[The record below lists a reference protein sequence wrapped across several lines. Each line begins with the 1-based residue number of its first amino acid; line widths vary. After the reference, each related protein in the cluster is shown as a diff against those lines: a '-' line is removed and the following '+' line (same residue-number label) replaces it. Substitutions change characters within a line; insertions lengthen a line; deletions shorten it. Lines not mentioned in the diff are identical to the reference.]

1 MSQLFQAI
9 VDGLLI
15 GGVYGVISV
24 GLSLV
29 FGVLGIVNFAQA
41 EFLMIGMYV
50 AWFAWSWLGLDPLLA
65 SVLAAAV
72 GFILGAIVQVT
83 LVRRVMRAPHVAQ
96 IFLTVGLLA
105 VLENGA
111 LMLFGST
118 YRSVQTPYQTSALK
132 LGPLFVSVPYLLAF
146 TAAVVVSV
154 GLWWVLARTWLGRAI
169 RATAQNETA
178 ARAFGID
185 TTRIYAVALGIGTG
199 LTAFGGAIILPY
211 ATASPAVGTQ
221 YVVLMFTVV
230 VLGGLGSVMGAL
242 LGGLAVGIIQA
253 LSGLVL
259 PIQLQNLAIFVVFIA
274 LLAFRPEGLLGKV
287 GR

>member
-1 MSQLFQAI
+1 MSQLLQAI

-50 AWFAWSWLGLDPLLA
+50 AWFAWTWLGLDPVLA
-65 SVLAAAV
+65 SVLSFAV
-72 GFILGAIVQVT
+72 GFLMGAVIQVT
-83 LVRRVMRAPHVAQ
+83 LVRRIMTAPHVAQ

-118 YRSVQTPYQTSALK
+118 YRSVQTPYQASALK

-146 TAAVVVSV
+146 GAAVLVSV
-154 GLWWVLARTWLGRAI
+154 GLWWLMARTWLGRAI
-169 RATAQNETA
+169 RATAQNEMA
-178 ARAFGID
+178 ARAFGIN
-185 TTRIYAVALGIGTG
+185 TGRIYAVALGIGTG

-221 YVVLMFTVV
+221 FVVLMFTVV

-242 LGGLAVGIIQA
+242 LGGLAVGIIQS
-253 LSGLVL
+253 LSALVL

-274 LLAFRPEGLLGKV
+274 LLAFRPEGLLGKA

>member
-1 MSQLFQAI
+1 MSQLLQAVI
-9 VDGLLI
+9 DGLLI

-50 AWFAWSWLGLDPLLA
+50 AWFAWAWLGLDPILA
-65 SVLAAAV
+65 SVLSFAV
-72 GFILGAIVQVT
+72 GFLLGAAVQVT
-83 LVRRVMRAPHVAQ
+83 LVQRVMRAPHVAQ

-118 YRSVQTPYQTSALK
+118 FRSVQTPYQASALK

-146 TAAVVVSV
+146 CAAVLVSV
-154 GLWWVLARTWLGRAI
+154 GLWWLLARTWLGRAI
-169 RATAQNETA
+169 RATAQNEMA
-178 ARAFGID
+178 ARAFGIN
-185 TTRIYAVALGIGTG
+185 TGRIYAVALGIGTG

-253 LSGLVL
+253 LSGFVL

-274 LLAFRPEGLLGKV
+274 LLAFRPEGLIGKA
-287 GR
+287 RS

>member
-1 MSQLFQAI
+1 MSQLLQAI
-9 VDGLLI
+9 IDGLLI

-50 AWFAWSWLGLDPLLA
+50 AWFAWTWLGLDPVLA
-65 SVLAAAV
+65 SVLSFVV
-72 GFILGAIVQVT
+72 GFLMGAAIQVT
-83 LVRRVMRAPHVAQ
+83 LVRRIMTAPHVAQ

-118 YRSVQTPYQTSALK
+118 YRSVQTHYQTSALK

-146 TAAVVVSV
+146 GAAVLVSV
-154 GLWWVLARTWLGRAI
+154 GLWWLMARTWLGRAI
-169 RATAQNETA
+169 RATAQNEMA
-178 ARAFGID
+178 ARAFGIN

-221 YVVLMFTVV
+221 FVVLMFTVV

-242 LGGLAVGIIQA
+242 LGGLAVGIIQS
-253 LSGLVL
+253 LSALVL

-274 LLAFRPEGLLGKV
+274 LLAFRPEGLLGKA